1 MIISFRCKSTR
12 EASLSFLELPVAQR
26 VGHIPADADQDHVD
40 RKAHPFEVEHINSS
54 RVRAPKL
61 TRLAS
66 RLSLMR
72 QNQEEHTSVYNYSI
86 IALYFPIKT
95 PHGSCS

>member
-1 MIISFRCKSTR
+1 MVDGLWRQLSDRYRFRALLGKEVTPAAMIAPDTSSGFCR
-12 EASLSFLELPVAQR
+12 
-26 VGHIPADADQDHVD
+26 QDHID

-72 QNQEEHTSVYNYSI
+72 QNRR
-86 IALYFPIKT
+86 
-95 PHGSCS
+95 